1 MTYTLNPAMP
11 KVRQQAAD
19 LVRRGWSTRRVA
31 RHLGYSQGAVVKWT
45 KKARVIGYHPIP
57 TRSSRP
63 KHHPRELEEN
73 LIDKIVEKR
82 FELGRSSE
90 VVHKALE
97 EEGISV
103 SISSVKRTLDR
114 RGLLKKRSPWKR
126 LHLGTPRPDVLNTGD
141 LIQVDTIHL
150 LTPYSRIY
158 VFTLIDLYSR
168 WAYARC
174 YDRANTK
181 TAINFLRRAKIESL
195 FKFKCIQ
202 SDNGPEFSQHF
213 TERIKISHRHSRI
226 RRPNDNAHLER
237 FNRTIQ
243 EECLN
248 RLPKDIRIIN
258 SELPTYLK
266 YYNEKR
272 YHFGLKLK
280 TPMQIIQE
288 VNTSY

>member
-1 MTYTLNPAMP
+1 MAYTLNPAMP

-19 LVRRGWSTRRVA
+19 LVRRGWSTREVA
-31 RHLGYSQGAVVKWT
+31 RHLGYSQGAAVQWA
-45 KKARVIGYHPIP
+45 KKAKVIGYHPIP

-63 KHHPRELEEN
+63 KHHPKELEEN
-73 LIDKIVEKR
+73 LIHKIVEKR

-103 SISSVKRTLDR
+103 SISSVKRILDR

-126 LHLGTPRPDVLNTGD
+126 LHLGTPRPDVLNMGD
-141 LIQVDTIHL
+141 LVQVDTIHL
-150 LTPYSRIY
+150 LTSYGRIY

-174 YDRANTK
+174 YDRANTRN
-181 TAINFLRRAKIESL
+181 AIDFLRRAKIESL
-195 FKFKCIQ
+195 FEFKCIQ
-202 SDNGPEFSQHF
+202 SDHGSEFSQHF
-213 TERIKISHRHSRI
+213 TERIKIFHRHSRI

-243 EECLN
+243 EECLD
-248 RLPKDIRIIN
+248 RLPKDVQVIN
-258 SELPTYLK
+258 SKLPQYLK

-280 TPMQIIQE
+280 TPMQIIRE